1 MATKLTWTV
10 EDLEQLEDDGLFY
23 EIDEGELI
31 TLSPGNRT
39 QGRIEQR
46 LNFRLARYLDTHAVG
61 ELFPSDVSFVLQK
74 NPTIVR
80 SPDIAFVRAARDLGN
95 PDKFIEGAPDLAIEI
110 ISPSERPSAIKRK
123 IGQYLEHGA
132 AVVWVV
138 YFNPEEMHIYDSTGE
153 RVLRT
158 GDVLE
163 VPALLP
169 GFSLPLAEIFSA

>member
-1 MATKLTWTV
+1 M
-10 EDLEQLEDDGLFY
+10 
-23 EIDEGELI
+23 
-31 TLSPGNRT
+31 
-39 QGRIEQR
+39 
-46 LNFRLARYLDTHAVG
+46 
-61 ELFPSDVSFVLQK
+61 
-74 NPTIVR
+74 
-80 SPDIAFVRAARDLGN
+80 RAARDLGN
-95 PDKFIEGAPDLAIEI
+95 PDKFIGGAPDLAIEI
-110 ISPSERPSAIKRK
+110 ISPSERASAIKRK

-138 YFNPEEMHIYDSTGE
+138 YLDREEVHIYDSTGE